1 MTDRFETFV
10 LTINR
15 IYRCIQR
22 IKDREMEALG
32 LKGSHVMCLFQLRQ
46 HPEGLTAAELAER
59 SLEDKAAVSRAVARL
74 EELGLVERT
83 VSPRCRREKLV
94 SLTPAGAEAFRQVQ
108 ETLGE
113 WYGICYRGFTPEE
126 RERYDGFLTRIVE
139 NVMQFRKEEQ
149 DG

>member
-1 MTDRFETFV
+1 MQDRIEIFRRVERQYLRDRLAPLGIQAVDGMV
-10 LTINR
+10 LR
-15 IYRCIQR
+15 LAA
-22 IKDREMEALG
+22 REGRMCQEDIAKRVVLD
-32 LKGSHVMCLFQLRQ
+32 KG
-46 HPEGLTAAELAER
+46 
-59 SLEDKAAVSRAVARL
+59 AVARAVARL
-74 EELGLVERT
+74 EERGLVER
-83 VSPRCRREKLV
+83 VVPDRCRREKLV

>member
-1 MTDRFETFV
+1 MQDKVEIFRRVERQYLRDR
-10 LTINR
+10 LG
-15 IYRCIQR
+15 
-22 IKDREMEALG
+22 ALG
-32 LKGSHVMCLFQLRQ
+32 LQMVDGMVLR
-46 HPEGLTAAELAER
+46 LTAREGPIR
-59 SLEDKAAVSRAVARL
+59 QEDMVIRLVVDKGAVARAVARL

-94 SLTPAGAEAFRQVQ
+94 SLTPAGAEAFRAVE

>member
-1 MTDRFETFV
+1 MQDKVEIFRRVERQYLRDR
-10 LTINR
+10 LG
-15 IYRCIQR
+15 
-22 IKDREMEALG
+22 ALG
-32 LKGSHVMCLFQLRQ
+32 LQMVDGMVLR
-46 HPEGLTAAELAER
+46 LTAREGPIR
-59 SLEDKAAVSRAVARL
+59 QEDMVIRLVVDKGAVARAVTRL